1 MSERFAEL
9 DAALD
14 SESWDWLN
22 DNCPPLAIS
31 VQRAVDKDV
40 SAEEIK
46 RRVID
51 RLGAHR
57 LPLAQRC
64 EAASRHLHTLKQ
76 KT

>member
-1 MSERFAEL
+1 MSDKFIEL
-9 DAALD
+9 DRALD
-14 SESWDWLN
+14 EESWDWLN

-31 VQRAVDKDV
+31 VQKAVQSGISAVD
-40 SAEEIK
+40 IK

-64 EAASRHLHTLKQ
+64 EAGARHLERSK
-76 KT
+76 

>member
-1 MSERFAEL
+1 MSDKFMEL
-9 DAALD
+9 DRALD
-14 SESWDWLN
+14 EESWDWLN

-31 VQRAVDKDV
+31 VQKAVEKDI

-64 EAASRHLHTLKQ
+64 EAGARYLHATKQ
-76 KT
+76 RA